1 MKETLQTGILPVK
14 TRRIFSAVIVLLAV
28 ALVFTAPAGATYA
41 WDGTSED
48 GSWYSNPSATGEF
61 TIQNGSQLYNLSKLV
76 NAGTNFTGKTV
87 KLGADINLNDKEWTP
102 IGNTSSGEKHFN
114 GTFNGSGHTIT
125 GLNITN
131 ANGEYHGLFGYVTSG
146 GTIQNLHVSGMID
159 FDDTSSSSH
168 SAGGIAGYT
177 SGTIENCSASV
188 SIEVEGSGDW
198 VNAGGIAGNTSG
210 TIENCSASVS
220 IDVEGSGNWVNA
232 GGIVGQLGSGI
243 IKNCYSYIS
252 GNPLVAES
260 KNSSGSS
267 CAGGIAGRI
276 DGGTVQNCY
285 TTGKVS
291 ANHYYG
297 GSSYAGGITGSV
309 TGGTIQNCSALN
321 QYVRAVS
328 FYTATN
334 QPTSKA
340 EDGRIYGTNSSTIT
354 LTGNYAWDGMKYQAT
369 EDLLPTGQTNDK
381 NGASISSND
390 IWDKLFSPF
399 NDENGWKI
407 GTTETFKLPI
417 LKNLPEPTDAADASY
432 LNPTNSGGNSN
443 TGGSGGSSAV
453 ILSSTSKYRDS
464 VKAEFK
470 AVTFDANGG
479 IGYME
484 KQQLPVGEAGELNN
498 NEFTNGG
505 AAFIGWALEPN
516 GPVVYADGEEVTIQG
531 DITLYAVWVEP
542 LPEIPDVPEPA
553 STPAP
558 VLGMMLGGLTAALVL
573 RRK

>member
-28 ALVFTAPAGATYA
+28 ALVFTAPAGATDA

-48 GSWYSNPSATGEF
+48 GSWYSDPNDSEF

-76 NAGTNFTGKTV
+76 NAGTDFTGKTV
-87 KLGADINLNDKEWTP
+87 KLDADINLNDKEWTP
-102 IGNTSSGEKHFN
+102 IGKTNLGGKYFN

-125 GLNITN
+125 GLKITN
-131 ANGEYHGLFGYVTSG
+131 ANGGYYGLFGYVTSG

-159 FDDTSSSSH
+159 VDDTLSSSP

-188 SIEVEGSGDW
+188 SIDVKGSVTW
-198 VNAGGIAGNTSG
+198 VY
-210 TIENCSASVS
+210 
-220 IDVEGSGNWVNA
+220 A
-232 GGIVGQLGSGI
+232 GGIVGHLSSSGI

-252 GNPLVAES
+252 GNPVVAES
-260 KNSSGSS
+260 KNSLGSS

-276 DGGTVQNCY
+276 DSGTVQNCY
-285 TTGKVS
+285 TTGNVF
-291 ANHYYG
+291 ANHHDG
-297 GSSYAGGITGSV
+297 GLSYAGGITGSV
-309 TGGTIQNCSALN
+309 TGGTIQNCFALN
-321 QYVRAVS
+321 QYVRAGS
-328 FYTATN
+328 FYAATN
-334 QPTSKA
+334 QPGDA
-340 EDGRIYGTNSSTIT
+340 EDGRISGTYTGTT
-354 LTGNYAWDGMKYQAT
+354 LTDNYAWVGMKYQAT
-369 EDLLPTGQTNDK
+369 EGLLPEGQTNDK
-381 NGASISSND
+381 NGASKSSND

-407 GTTETFKLPI
+407 GTTEKFKLPI
-417 LKNLPEPTDAADASY
+417 LKNLPEPTNADASY

>member
-146 GTIQNLHVSGMID
+146 GTIQNLNVSGRIHFED
-159 FDDTSSSSH
+159 LLPGSH
-168 SAGGIAGYT
+168 YAGGIAGYT

-188 SIEVEGSGDW
+188 SIEVKGSGDW
-198 VNAGGIAGNTSG
+198 VNAGGI
-210 TIENCSASVS
+210 
-220 IDVEGSGNWVNA
+220 
-232 GGIVGQLGSGI
+232 VGHLGSGI

-252 GNPLVAES
+252 GNPLWAKS
-260 KNSSGSS
+260 SNSTTSI
-267 CAGGIAGRI
+267 CAGGIVGRI
-276 DGGTVQNCY
+276 DGVIGGATVQNCY
-285 TTGKVS
+285 TTGNVS
-291 ANHYYG
+291 ANHYAN

-309 TGGTIQNCSALN
+309 AYGTIQNCSALN

-328 FYTATN
+328 LNATN
-334 QPTSKA
+334 QPIGDA
-340 EDGRIYGTNSSTIT
+340 EYGRISGITYLGTT
-354 LTGNYAWDGMKYQAT
+354 LTDNYAWAGMKYLAT
-369 EDLLPTGQTNDK
+369 ENPFPAGLTNDK

-390 IWDKLFSPF
+390 IWDQLFLPF
-399 NDENGWKI
+399 NDENGWKK
-407 GTTETFKLPI
+407 GTTEKFKLPI
-417 LKNLPEPTDAADASY
+417 LKNLPEPTNADASY

>member
-28 ALVFTAPAGATYA
+28 ALVFTAPAGATDA

-48 GSWYSNPSATGEF
+48 GSWYSSPSDSVF

-76 NAGTNFTGKTV
+76 NAGTDFTGKTV
-87 KLGADINLNDKEWTP
+87 KLGADINLNNTEWTP
-102 IGNTSSGEKHFN
+102 IGNTSSGGKYFN

-125 GLNITN
+125 GLKITN
-131 ANGEYHGLFGYVTSG
+131 ATGEYHGLFGYVTSG
-146 GTIQNLHVSGMID
+146 GTIQNLHVSGMIG
-159 FDDTSSSSH
+159 FYDTSSSSH
-168 SAGGIAGYT
+168 YAGVIAGH
-177 SGTIENCSASV
+177 
-188 SIEVEGSGDW
+188 
-198 VNAGGIAGNTSG
+198 TSG

-220 IDVEGSGNWVNA
+220 IDAKGSGIFIYA
-232 GGIVGQLGSGI
+232 GGIVGHLVGSGI

-252 GNPLVAES
+252 EEPLVAEC

-285 TTGKVS
+285 TTGKVY
-291 ANHYYG
+291 ANHYYN

-309 TGGTIQNCSALN
+309 TDGTIQNCSALN
-321 QYVRAVS
+321 QYVRAWS
-328 FYTATN
+328 STDD
-334 QPTSKA
+334 A
-340 EDGRIYGTNSSTIT
+340 EYGRIYGTTSGTIT
-354 LTGNYAWDGMKYQAT
+354 LTDNYAWVGMKNPVTGDLFTAGQA
-369 EDLLPTGQTNDK
+369 DNQ
-381 NGASISSND
+381 NGTSISSND

-399 NDENGWKI
+399 NDENVWKK
-407 GTTETFKLPI
+407 GTTEKFKLPI
-417 LKNLPEPTDAADASY
+417 LKNLPEPTNADASY

>member
-28 ALVFTAPAGATYA
+28 ALVFTAPAGATDA

-48 GSWYSNPSATGEF
+48 GSWYSNPSDSEF

-76 NAGTNFTGKTV
+76 NAGTDFTGKTV
-87 KLGADINLNDKEWTP
+87 KLDADINLNDKEWTP
-102 IGNTSSGEKHFN
+102 IGNTNSGGKYFN

-125 GLNITN
+125 GLKITN

-168 SAGGIAGYT
+168 YAGGIAGYT

-188 SIEVEGSGDW
+188 SIEVKGSGTP
-198 VNAGGIAGNTSG
+198 IY
-210 TIENCSASVS
+210 
-220 IDVEGSGNWVNA
+220 A
-232 GGIVGQLGSGI
+232 GGIVGQLDSGI

-252 GNPLVAES
+252 GNPLLAES
-260 KNSSGSS
+260 KNSGGSS

-285 TTGKVS
+285 TTGNVY

-309 TGGTIQNCSALN
+309 AYGTIQNCFALN
-321 QYVRAVS
+321 QYVRAGS

-334 QPTSKA
+334 QPTGLA
-340 EDGRIYGTNSSTIT
+340 EYGRIYGTNSSTIT
-354 LTGNYAWDGMKYQAT
+354 LTDNYAWAGMKNPVT
-369 EDLLPTGQTNDK
+369 GDLLPEGQTNDK
-381 NGASISSND
+381 NGASKSSNE
-390 IWDKLFSPF
+390 IWDKFFSTF
-399 NDENGWKI
+399 NDENGWKK
-407 GTTETFKLPI
+407 GTTEKFKLPI
-417 LKNLPEPTDAADASY
+417 LENLPEPTNADASY

>member
-28 ALVFTAPAGATYA
+28 ALVFTAPAGATDA

-48 GSWYSNPSATGEF
+48 GSWYSNPSDSEF

-76 NAGTNFTGKTV
+76 NAGTDFTGKTV
-87 KLGADINLNDKEWTP
+87 KLDADINLNDKEWTP
-102 IGNTSSGEKHFN
+102 IGNTSSGEKYFN
-114 GTFNGSGHTIT
+114 GTFNGSGYNIT
-125 GLNITN
+125 GLKITN
-131 ANGEYHGLFGYVTSG
+131 ASGGYYGLFGYVTSG
-146 GTIQNLHVSGMID
+146 GTIQNLHVSGMIEFED
-159 FDDTSSSSH
+159 PSSSSH

-188 SIEVEGSGDW
+188 SIEVKGSGTP
-198 VNAGGIAGNTSG
+198 IY
-210 TIENCSASVS
+210 
-220 IDVEGSGNWVNA
+220 A
-232 GGIVGQLGSGI
+232 GGIVGQLDSGI

-252 GNPLVAES
+252 GNPLLAES
-260 KNSSGSS
+260 KNSGGSS

-285 TTGKVS
+285 TTGNVY

-309 TGGTIQNCSALN
+309 AYGTIQNCFALN
-321 QYVRAVS
+321 QYVRAGS

-334 QPTSKA
+334 QPTGLA
-340 EDGRIYGTNSSTIT
+340 EYGRIYGTNSSTIT
-354 LTGNYAWDGMKYQAT
+354 LTDNYAWAGMKNPVT
-369 EDLLPTGQTNDK
+369 GDLLPEGQTNDK
-381 NGASISSND
+381 NGASKSSND
-390 IWDKLFSPF
+390 IWDQLFLPF
-399 NDENGWKI
+399 NDENGWKK
-407 GTTETFKLPI
+407 GTTEKFKLPI
-417 LKNLPEPTDAADASY
+417 LENLPEPTNADASY

>member
-28 ALVFTAPAGATYA
+28 ALVFTAPAGAADA

-48 GSWYSNPSATGEF
+48 GSWYSNPSDSEF

-76 NAGTNFTGKTV
+76 NAGTDFTGKTV
-87 KLGADINLNDKEWTP
+87 KLGADINLNNKEWTP
-102 IGNTSSGEKHFN
+102 IGNTNSGGKYFN

-125 GLNITN
+125 GLKITN

-168 SAGGIAGYT
+168 YAGGIAGHT

-188 SIEVEGSGDW
+188 SIEVKGSG
-198 VNAGGIAGNTSG
+198 IF
-210 TIENCSASVS
+210 IC
-220 IDVEGSGNWVNA
+220 A
-232 GGIVGQLGSGI
+232 GGIVGNLGSGI

-252 GNPLVAES
+252 GDPLVAQS
-260 KNSSGSS
+260 SNSVTSIY
-267 CAGGIAGRI
+267 AGGIAGRI
-276 DGGTVQNCY
+276 DGGIGGGIGGGTVQNCY
-285 TTGKVS
+285 TTGKVY
-291 ANHYYG
+291 AEHYAS

-321 QYVRAVS
+321 QYVRAWS
-328 FYTATN
+328 STGL
-334 QPTSKA
+334 A
-340 EDGRIYGTNSSTIT
+340 EDGRIYGITYLGTT
-354 LTGNYAWDGMKYQAT
+354 LTDNYAWAGMKNPVT
-369 EDLLPTGQTNDK
+369 GNLLPAGQADNQ
-381 NGASISSND
+381 NGASKSSND

-399 NDENGWKI
+399 NDENVWKK
-407 GTTETFKLPI
+407 GTTEKFKLPI
-417 LKNLPEPTDAADASY
+417 LKNLPEPTNADASY

-516 GPVVYADGEEVTIQG
+516 GPVVYADGEEVTLQG

>member
-28 ALVFTAPAGATYA
+28 ALVFTAPAGAADA

-48 GSWYSNPSATGEF
+48 GSWYSNPSASDEF

-76 NAGTNFTGKTV
+76 NAGTDFTGKTV
-87 KLGADINLNDKEWTP
+87 KLDDDINLNDKEWTP
-102 IGNTSSGEKHFN
+102 IGNTNSGGKYFN

-125 GLNITN
+125 GLKITN

-168 SAGGIAGYT
+168 YAGGIAGH
-177 SGTIENCSASV
+177 
-188 SIEVEGSGDW
+188 
-198 VNAGGIAGNTSG
+198 TSG

-220 IDVEGSGNWVNA
+220 IDVEGSGPIIYA
-232 GGIVGQLGSGI
+232 GGIVGHLGSGI

-252 GNPLVAES
+252 GDPLVAQS
-260 KNSSGSS
+260 SNSVTSIY
-267 CAGGIAGRI
+267 AGGIAGRI
-276 DGGTVQNCY
+276 DGGIGGGIGGGTVQNCY
-285 TTGKVS
+285 TTGKVY
-291 ANHYYG
+291 AEHYAS

-309 TGGTIQNCSALN
+309 TDGTIQNCFALN

-328 FYTATN
+328 LDAAN
-334 QPTSKA
+334 QPIGDAK
-340 EDGRIYGTNSSTIT
+340 DGRIYGTTSGTIT
-354 LTGNYAWDGMKYQAT
+354 LTGNYAWDGMKNPVT
-369 EDLLPTGQTNDK
+369 GNLLPEGQTNDK
-381 NGASISSND
+381 NGASKSSND

-399 NDENGWKI
+399 NDANVWKI
-407 GTTETFKLPI
+407 GTNEEFKLPI
-417 LKNLPEPTDAADASY
+417 LKNLPEPTNADASY

-453 ILSSTSKYRDS
+453 ILSSTSKYRDY

-531 DITLYAVWVEP
+531 EITLYAVWVEP

>member
-28 ALVFTAPAGATYA
+28 ALVFTAPAGAADT

-48 GSWYSNPSATGEF
+48 GSWYSDPSASEF

-76 NAGTNFTGKTV
+76 NAGTDFTDKTV
-87 KLGADINLNDKEWTP
+87 KLGADINLNDKGWTP
-102 IGNTSSGEKHFN
+102 IGNLSGKYFN

-125 GLNITN
+125 GLNINTASSN
-131 ANGEYHGLFGYVTSG
+131 ANGGYYGLFGYVTSG
-146 GTIQNLHVSGMID
+146 GTIQNLHVSGMMD
-159 FDDTSSSSH
+159 FDDTSSSSP

-188 SIEVEGSGDW
+188 SIDGKGSGDW

-220 IDVEGSGNWVNA
+220 IDVKGSGDWVNA
-232 GGIVGQLGSGI
+232 GGIVGHLGSSGI

-252 GNPLVAES
+252 GNSLGAQS
-260 KNSSGSS
+260 SSNSGTSIY
-267 CAGGIAGRI
+267 AGGIAGRI
-276 DGGTVQNCY
+276 DDGTVQNCY
-285 TTGKVS
+285 TTGNVY
-291 ANHYYG
+291 ANHYDG
-297 GSSYAGGITGSV
+297 GPSYAGGITGSV

-321 QYVRAVS
+321 KYVRAWSSTGV
-328 FYTATN
+328 
-334 QPTSKA
+334 A
-340 EDGRIYGTNSSTIT
+340 EYGRIYGTNSSTIT
-354 LTGNYAWDGMKYQAT
+354 LTDNYAWDGMKYKAT
-369 EDLLPTGQTNDK
+369 ENPFPAGQTNDK
-381 NGASISSND
+381 NGASKSSNE
-390 IWDKLFSPF
+390 IWDQLFSPF
-399 NDENGWKI
+399 NDANVWKI
-407 GTTETFKLPI
+407 GTNEEFKLPI
-417 LKNLPEPTDAADASY
+417 LKNLPEPNADASY

-531 DITLYAVWVEP
+531 EITLYAVCVEP

>member
-28 ALVFTAPAGATYA
+28 ALVFTAPAGATDA

-48 GSWYSNPSATGEF
+48 GSWYSDPSASEF

-76 NAGTNFTGKTV
+76 NAGTDFTGKTV
-87 KLGADINLNDKEWTP
+87 KLGADINLNNKEWTP
-102 IGNTSSGEKHFN
+102 IGETNSGGKYFN

-125 GLNITN
+125 GLKITN

-146 GTIQNLHVSGMID
+146 GTIQNLHVSGMIN
-159 FDDTSSSSH
+159 FDDTLSSSP

-177 SGTIENCSASV
+177 YGTIENCSASV
-188 SIEVEGSGDW
+188 SIGVKGSGT
-198 VNAGGIAGNTSG
+198 VIY
-210 TIENCSASVS
+210 
-220 IDVEGSGNWVNA
+220 A
-232 GGIVGQLGSGI
+232 GGIVGHLGSGI

-252 GNPLVAES
+252 GNPLLAES
-260 KNSSGSS
+260 KNSGGSS

-285 TTGKVS
+285 TTGNVY

-309 TGGTIQNCSALN
+309 AYGTIQNCFALN
-321 QYVRAVS
+321 QYVRAGS

-334 QPTSKA
+334 QPTGLA
-340 EDGRIYGTNSSTIT
+340 EYGRIYGTNSSTIT
-354 LTGNYAWDGMKYQAT
+354 LTDNYAWDGMKNPVT
-369 EDLLPTGQTNDK
+369 GDLLPAGQTNDK
-381 NGASISSND
+381 NGASKSSNE
-390 IWDKLFSPF
+390 IWDELFSPF
-399 NDENGWKI
+399 NDENGWKK
-407 GTTETFKLPI
+407 GTTEKFKLPI
-417 LKNLPEPTDAADASY
+417 LENLPEPTNADASY

-516 GPVVYADGEEVTIQG
+516 GPVVYADGEEVTLQG

>member
-28 ALVFTAPAGATYA
+28 ALVFTAPAGATDA

-48 GSWYSNPSATGEF
+48 GSWHSNPSASEF

-76 NAGTNFTGKTV
+76 NAGTDFTGKTV
-87 KLGADINLNDKEWTP
+87 KLGADINLNNKEWTP
-102 IGNTSSGEKHFN
+102 IGNTNSFGKYFN

-125 GLNITN
+125 GLKITN
-131 ANGEYHGLFGYVTSG
+131 ANGGYYGLFGYVTSG

-168 SAGGIAGYT
+168 YAGGIAGYT

-188 SIEVEGSGDW
+188 SIEVKGSGDW
-198 VNAGGIAGNTSG
+198 VNAGGIVGN
-210 TIENCSASVS
+210 
-220 IDVEGSGNWVNA
+220 
-232 GGIVGQLGSGI
+232 LGSGI

-252 GNPLVAES
+252 GNPLLAENS
-260 KNSSGSS
+260 KSGASI

-285 TTGKVS
+285 TTGKVY
-291 ANHYYG
+291 ANHYDS

-309 TGGTIQNCSALN
+309 TGGTIQNCFALN

-328 FYTATN
+328 LDAATN
-334 QPTSKA
+334 QPTVYA
-340 EDGRIYGTNSSTIT
+340 EDGRIYGTTSGTIT
-354 LTGNYAWDGMKYQAT
+354 LTDNYAWDGMKNPVT
-369 EDLLPTGQTNDK
+369 GDLLPAGQADNQ
-381 NGASISSND
+381 NGASKSSND

-399 NDENGWKI
+399 NDENVWKK
-407 GTTETFKLPI
+407 GTTEKFKLPI
-417 LKNLPEPTDAADASY
+417 LKNLPEPTNADASY

>member
-28 ALVFTAPAGATYA
+28 ALVFTAPAGATNA

-48 GSWYSNPSATGEF
+48 GSWYSNPSDSEF

-76 NAGTNFTGKTV
+76 NAGTDFTDKTV
-87 KLGADINLNDKEWTP
+87 KLGADINLNDKGWTP
-102 IGNTSSGEKHFN
+102 IGETNSGGKYFN

-125 GLNITN
+125 GLKITN
-131 ANGEYHGLFGYVTSG
+131 ADGEYHGLFGYVTSG

-159 FDDTSSSSH
+159 FEDLLSVSH
-168 SAGGIAGYT
+168 YAGGIAGH
-177 SGTIENCSASV
+177 
-188 SIEVEGSGDW
+188 
-198 VNAGGIAGNTSG
+198 TSG

-220 IDVEGSGNWVNA
+220 IDVKGSGTFICA

-252 GNPLVAES
+252 GKPLLAES
-260 KNSSGSS
+260 KNSGGSS

-276 DGGTVQNCY
+276 DGGIDGGTVQNCY
-285 TTGKVS
+285 TTGNVY
-291 ANHYYG
+291 ANHYAG

-309 TGGTIQNCSALN
+309 TSGTIQNCSALN
-321 QYVRAVS
+321 QYVRAWSSV
-328 FYTATN
+328 TN
-334 QPTSKA
+334 QPTDPA
-340 EDGRIYGTNSSTIT
+340 EDGRISGITYSGTT
-354 LTGNYAWDGMKYQAT
+354 LTDNYAWAGMKNPVT
-369 EDLLPTGQTNDK
+369 KDLLPPGQTNDK
-381 NGASISSND
+381 NGESISSND

-399 NDENGWKI
+399 NDENGWKK
-407 GTTETFKLPI
+407 GTTEKFKLPI
-417 LKNLPEPTDAADASY
+417 LKNLPEPTNADASY

>member
-28 ALVFTAPAGATYA
+28 ALVFTAPAGATNA

-48 GSWYSNPSATGEF
+48 GSWYSDPNDPEF

-76 NAGTNFTGKTV
+76 NAGTDFTGKTV
-87 KLGADINLNDKEWTP
+87 KLGADINLNNEGWTP
-102 IGNTSSGEKHFN
+102 IGNTTIFEKYFN
-114 GTFNGSGHTIT
+114 GTFNGSGHNIT
-125 GLNITN
+125 GLNINTASSN
-131 ANGEYHGLFGYVTSG
+131 ANGGYYGLFGYVTSG
-146 GTIQNLHVSGMID
+146 GTIQNLHVSGMINV
-159 FDDTSSSSH
+159 DDTLSSSP

-188 SIEVEGSGDW
+188 SIDVKGSGDW
-198 VNAGGIAGNTSG
+198 VNAGGIVGHL
-210 TIENCSASVS
+210 
-220 IDVEGSGNWVNA
+220 GS
-232 GGIVGQLGSGI
+232 SGI
-243 IKNCYSYIS
+243 IKNCYSYRYIS
-252 GNPLVAES
+252 GNPILA
-260 KNSSGSS
+260 KSSNCVTSIY
-267 CAGGIAGRI
+267 AGGIAGRI
-276 DGGTVQNCY
+276 DSGTVQNCY
-285 TTGKVS
+285 TTGNVF
-291 ANHYYG
+291 ADHYAG
-297 GSSYAGGITGSV
+297 GSSHAGGITGYV
-309 TGGTIQNCSALN
+309 TDGTIQNCFALN
-321 QYVRAVS
+321 QYV
-328 FYTATN
+328 
-334 QPTSKA
+334 KA
-340 EDGRIYGTNSSTIT
+340 WSSTGDAKYGRISGITSGTIT
-354 LTGNYAWDGMKYQAT
+354 LTENYAWDGMKYPET
-369 EDLLPTGQTNDK
+369 GDLLPEGQTNDK
-381 NGASISSND
+381 NGASKSSND

-399 NDENGWKI
+399 NDENGWKK

-417 LKNLPEPTDAADASY
+417 LKNFPEPTNADASY

-531 DITLYAVWVEP
+531 EITLYAVWVEP

>member
-28 ALVFTAPAGATYA
+28 ALVFTAPAGATNA

-48 GSWYSNPSATGEF
+48 GSWYSDPHDSTF
-61 TIQNGSQLYNLSKLV
+61 TIKNGSQLYNLSKLV
-76 NAGTNFTGKTV
+76 NAGTDFTDKTV

-102 IGNTSSGEKHFN
+102 IGNTTIFEKCFN
-114 GTFNGSGHTIT
+114 GTFNGSGHNIT
-125 GLNITN
+125 GLKITN
-131 ANGEYHGLFGYVTSG
+131 ASGEYHGLFGYVTSG
-146 GTIQNLHVSGMID
+146 GTIQNLHVSGMIEFED
-159 FDDTSSSSH
+159 SLFVSH
-168 SAGGIAGYT
+168 YAGVIAGHT

-188 SIEVEGSGDW
+188 SISAKGSG
-198 VNAGGIAGNTSG
+198 IF
-210 TIENCSASVS
+210 IY
-220 IDVEGSGNWVNA
+220 A
-232 GGIVGQLGSGI
+232 GGIVGHLVGSGI

-285 TTGKVS
+285 TTGKVY
-291 ANHYYG
+291 ANHYYN

-309 TGGTIQNCSALN
+309 TDGTIQNCFALN

-328 FYTATN
+328 CYTATN
-334 QPTSKA
+334 QPTGLA

-369 EDLLPTGQTNDK
+369 EALLPAGQTNDK
-381 NGASISSND
+381 NGESISSND
-390 IWDKLFSPF
+390 IWDTLFLPF
-399 NDENGWKI
+399 NDENGWKK
-407 GTTETFKLPI
+407 GTTPNFKLPI
-417 LKNLPEPTDAADASY
+417 LKNFPEPTNADASY

>member
-28 ALVFTAPAGATYA
+28 ALVFTAPAGATDA

-48 GSWYSNPSATGEF
+48 GSWYSDPNTSEF

-76 NAGTNFTGKTV
+76 NAGTDFTGKTV
-87 KLGADINLNDKEWTP
+87 KLDADINLNDKEWTP
-102 IGNTSSGEKHFN
+102 IGKTNSGVNYFN
-114 GTFNGSGHTIT
+114 GTFNGSDHTIT
-125 GLNITN
+125 GLKITN

-146 GTIQNLHVSGMID
+146 GTIQNLHVSGMIHFED
-159 FDDTSSSSH
+159 SLSVSH
-168 SAGGIAGYT
+168 YAGGIAGH
-177 SGTIENCSASV
+177 
-188 SIEVEGSGDW
+188 
-198 VNAGGIAGNTSG
+198 TSG

-220 IDVEGSGNWVNA
+220 IDVKGSGTPIYA
-232 GGIVGQLGSGI
+232 GGIVGHLGSGI

-252 GNPLVAES
+252 GNPLLAKS
-260 KNSSGSS
+260 SNSGTSVY
-267 CAGGIAGRI
+267 AGGIAGRI

-285 TTGKVS
+285 TTGKVY
-291 ANHYYG
+291 ANHYDG
-297 GSSYAGGITGSV
+297 GPSYAGGITGSV
-309 TGGTIQNCSALN
+309 AFGTIQNCFALN
-321 QYVRAVS
+321 QYVKAGS
-328 FYTATN
+328 FYAATN
-334 QPTSKA
+334 QPGNA
-340 EDGRIYGTNSSTIT
+340 EYGRIYGTTSGTIT
-354 LTGNYAWDGMKYQAT
+354 LTENYAWDGMKYLAT
-369 EDLLPTGQTNDK
+369 ENPFPAGQTNDK

-390 IWDKLFSPF
+390 IWDKLFPPF
-399 NDENGWKI
+399 NDENVCKK
-407 GTTETFKLPI
+407 GTTEKFKLPI
-417 LKNLPEPTDAADASY
+417 LKNLHEPTNADASY

>member
-28 ALVFTAPAGATYA
+28 ALVFTAPAGATNA

-48 GSWYSNPSATGEF
+48 GSWYLDPNASEF

-76 NAGTNFTGKTV
+76 NAGTNFTDKTV
-87 KLGADINLNDKEWTP
+87 KLGADINLNDEKWTP
-102 IGNTSSGEKHFN
+102 IGNTSSGEKYFN

-125 GLNITN
+125 GLKITN
-131 ANGEYHGLFGYVTSG
+131 ADGEYHGLFGYVTSG
-146 GTIQNLHVSGMID
+146 GTIQNLHVSGMIKFED
-159 FDDTSSSSH
+159 SLSASH
-168 SAGGIAGYT
+168 YAGGIAGH
-177 SGTIENCSASV
+177 
-188 SIEVEGSGDW
+188 
-198 VNAGGIAGNTSG
+198 TSG

-220 IDVEGSGNWVNA
+220 IDVKGSGTPIYA
-232 GGIVGQLGSGI
+232 GGIVGHLGSGI

-252 GNPLVAES
+252 GNPLLA
-260 KNSSGSS
+260 KSSIIGTEIY
-267 CAGGIAGRI
+267 AGGIAGRI

-285 TTGKVS
+285 TTGNVY

-309 TGGTIQNCSALN
+309 TGGTIQNCFALN
-321 QYVRAVS
+321 QYVRAGS
-328 FYTATN
+328 FYAATN
-334 QPTSKA
+334 QPGDA
-340 EDGRIYGTNSSTIT
+340 EDGRISGTYTGTT
-354 LTGNYAWDGMKYQAT
+354 LTDNYAWAGMKNPVT
-369 EDLLPTGQTNDK
+369 GDLLPEGQTNDK
-381 NGASISSND
+381 NGASKSSND

-399 NDENGWKI
+399 NDENVWKK
-407 GTTETFKLPI
+407 GTTEKFKLPI
-417 LKNLPEPTDAADASY
+417 LKNLHEPTNAADASY

>member
-28 ALVFTAPAGATYA
+28 ALVFTAPAGATNT

-48 GSWYSNPSATGEF
+48 GSWYSDPNDSEF

-76 NAGTNFTGKTV
+76 NAGTDFTGKTV
-87 KLGADINLNDKEWTP
+87 KLDADINLNDKEWTP
-102 IGNTSSGEKHFN
+102 IGKTNLGGKYFN

-125 GLNITN
+125 GLKITN
-131 ANGEYHGLFGYVTSG
+131 ANGGYYGLFGYVTSG

-159 FDDTSSSSH
+159 VDDTLSSSP

-188 SIEVEGSGDW
+188 SIDVEGSGDW
-198 VNAGGIAGNTSG
+198 VY
-210 TIENCSASVS
+210 
-220 IDVEGSGNWVNA
+220 A
-232 GGIVGQLGSGI
+232 GGIVGHLGSGI

-252 GNPLVAES
+252 GNPVVAES
-260 KNSSGSS
+260 KNSLGSS

-276 DGGTVQNCY
+276 DSGTVQNCY
-285 TTGKVS
+285 TTGNVY

-321 QYVRAVS
+321 QYVRAWS
-328 FYTATN
+328 STGL
-334 QPTSKA
+334 A
-340 EDGRIYGTNSSTIT
+340 EDGRIYGITYLGTT
-354 LTGNYAWDGMKYQAT
+354 LTDNYAWAGMKNPVT
-369 EDLLPTGQTNDK
+369 GDLLPEGQTNDK
-381 NGASISSND
+381 NGASKSSND

-407 GTTETFKLPI
+407 GTTEKFKLPI
-417 LKNLPEPTDAADASY
+417 LKNLPEPTNADASY